1 MERARQYPGV
11 EEATVTLTV
20 PFSTTYSEQIFLP
33 GQDSASK
40 LGDFIMQAASTS
52 YFATTGTRIIR
63 GRAFT
68 AEDRVGSPLVA
79 IVSQA
84 VADGLWP
91 QQDPLGQCVKSGA
104 DTAPCRTVVGV
115 AEDVKFGSF
124 AADWNLFVYLPAEQ
138 IGQNFYT
145 LFVRT
150 RGDAVSSSEGLR
162 RALQSEMPGTA
173 YVRSRAM
180 NDIIAPQ
187 LRSWK
192 LGATMFA
199 VFGGIALAL
208 AAIGLYSVVAHNV
221 VQRTHEMGVRVALGA
236 RTRDVVGLIVRESV
250 AVVLIGVALGAG
262 AAIVAARWVAPLLFE
277 VSPRDPAV
285 LIAVAVLLPAV
296 AIAASWLPAMRASR
310 VNPNVALRSD

>member
-1 MERARQYPGV
+1 
-11 EEATVTLTV
+11 
-20 PFSTTYSEQIFLP
+20 
-33 GQDSASK
+33 
-40 LGDFIMQAASTS
+40 
-52 YFATTGTRIIR
+52 
-63 GRAFT
+63 
-68 AEDRVGSPLVA
+68 
-79 IVSQA
+79 
-84 VADGLWP
+84 
-91 QQDPLGQCVKSGA
+91 
-104 DTAPCRTVVGV
+104 
-115 AEDVKFGSF
+115 
-124 AADWNLFVYLPAEQ
+124 
-138 IGQNFYT
+138 
-145 LFVRT
+145 
-150 RGDAVSSSEGLR
+150 
-162 RALQSEMPGTA
+162 
-173 YVRSRAM
+173 M